1 MQEEPLKAR
10 SLKIPLLIVVILLLC
25 ALGGLA
31 YVISALMN
39 SKNELDDL
47 HKKFDEK
54 SFNIP
59 ANDSSKIPTP
69 EEEGD
74 ADKSNTD
81 D

>member
-1 MQEEPLKAR
+1 
-10 SLKIPLLIVVILLLC
+10 
-25 ALGGLA
+25 
-31 YVISALMN
+31 MN

-54 SFNIP
+54 NFNIP